1 MSLSNYSDLQSSVA
15 SWLHRS
21 DLTSVIPDL
30 VTLAEARIARDLR
43 LSNQLATATLTCVS
57 GTNTVAVPNGFL
69 EFENLTLNTDP
80 TRALAFVSYEY
91 LTTKYDEGYV
101 GIPVH
106 YTIAGTS
113 LVLGPTPDA
122 AYTITASYYKRLDP
136 LASVSTNW
144 LLTNHPGV
152 YLFGTLAEAAPFMQN
167 DERTG
172 LWESKYA
179 QEVARLQ
186 DADQRAQYS
195 GSALRVKAL

>member
-57 GTNTVAVPNGFL
+57 GTNTVAVPTGFL

-80 TRALAFVSYEY
+80 TRALAFVPYEY
-91 LTTKYDEGYV
+91 LGTKYDEGYL

-106 YTIAGTS
+106 YTIAGTNV
-113 LVLGPTPDA
+113 VLGPTPDA
-122 AYTITASYYKRLDP
+122 AYTITASYYKRIDP